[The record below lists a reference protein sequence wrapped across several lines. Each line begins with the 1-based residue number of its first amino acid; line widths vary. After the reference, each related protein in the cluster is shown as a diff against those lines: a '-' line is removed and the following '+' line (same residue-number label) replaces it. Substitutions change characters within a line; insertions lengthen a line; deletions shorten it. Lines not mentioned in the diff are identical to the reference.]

1 MCCLIYVN
9 IKIFLDFILFIN
21 GHIIN
26 RYLTTLY
33 SHPDWPSCS
42 TSIVSE
48 ELKQNIKQ
56 HPDTVA
62 MNIPSYVQSARAK
75 TEYGGSWSFTDIFG
89 HMIGDTIIKGVSI
102 LSIAYVII
110 KH

>member
-1 MCCLIYVN
+1 M
-9 IKIFLDFILFIN
+9 
-21 GHIIN
+21 
-26 RYLTTLY
+26 TTLY
-33 SHPDWPSCS
+33 SHPDWPNCS

-62 MNIPSYVQSARAK
+62 MNIPSYVLSARAK
-75 TEYGGSWSFTDIFG
+75 TEYGDSWSFTDIFG

-102 LSIAYVII
+102 LFITNVTI